1 MGLVP
6 ILALLLAL
14 AAPALAQTEG
24 CECLWQGPFV
34 EVQEA
39 TDLVVSGSVSQVRG
53 NAVDLSVERVLRGQP
68 SQSEIRI
75 WMKTADYCRPEVE
88 RFPVG
93 SEWVM
98 ALSRIDEQVPGG
110 FNPNTPNFS
119 YGRVGDYAL
128 SACGGYFLSRR
139 GDLVTGNLVEGARW
153 DYEPKMN
160 PILLDLVAGFVAGE
174 LDSEALK
181 KASEEDPALREMM
194 LDTKA
199 FLRGDD
205 EYLDEEP

>member
-110 FNPNTPNFS
+110 FNPNTPNIS
-119 YGRVGDYAL
+119 YGRVGDYQL
-128 SACGGYFLSRR
+128 SSCGGYWLKLE
-139 GDLVTGNLVEGARW
+139 DDHVTGALVDSPRW
-153 DYEPKMN
+153 VHDPKMT
-160 PILLDLVAGFVAGE
+160 PVLLDLVAAFVAGE
-174 LDSEALK
+174 VDAQALLEA
-181 KASEEDPALREMM
+181 SREDPALRDLM
-194 LDTKA
+194 LDTRA
-199 FLRGDD
+199 FLRGD
-205 EYLDEEP
+205 EE